1 MESIN
6 KQYFENVFFK
16 ALTTDNAVMST
27 TARYWNDKIFS
38 NKAFGAVGN
47 FYVKF
52 FNENGK
58 LPTIEELKL
67 YIKDNAFASNLRE
80 AFTAV
85 NGLDISKIDKA
96 IFNREAELWLK
107 EKLTNLFLNNV
118 VDSLG
123 KKPLDPTKMLEQI
136 EKIASVKLLQDAGF
150 NIYKDVERYIEDS
163 KQNIQRLAT
172 GFADIDRNIGGG
184 VPSDGKFLGVISA
197 PTNMGKSI
205 MLGNLAVNA
214 LRQNKKVLIISLEMS
229 EMVYASRIYAALYEY
244 NINELGL
251 RGDQLRES
259 VNAEKPGDMYIK
271 EFPPASMTVEQID
284 GYIESLYTMGL
295 SFDMICIDYL
305 TLLSAPGADNSNEA
319 GKTIARKLRALTYKY
334 HIPLWTACQI
344 NREGMK
350 SDEPDMSYIAESIA
364 IPAESDLVLSLY
376 RQTGDEALSTM
387 RLSFL
392 KSRLGPKGF
401 SIRLFFNTP
410 YLRFED
416 APDGENN
423 EPMNDEQTEI
433 MNSLESLGI
442 SDS

>member
-27 TARYWNDKIFS
+27 TARYWNDKIFN
-38 NKAFGAVGN
+38 NKAFGSVGN

-52 FNENGK
+52 FNTNGK

-67 YIKDNAFASNLRE
+67 YIKDNVFANNLRE
-80 AFTAV
+80 AFTIV
-85 NGLDISKIDKA
+85 NGLDVSKIDKDL
-96 IFNREAELWLK
+96 FNREAEVWLK
-107 EKLTNLFLNNV
+107 ERLTNLFLNDV

-123 KKPLDPTKMLEQI
+123 KRPLEPAQMLEQI

-150 NIYKDVERYIEDS
+150 NIYKDIERYIEDS
-163 KQNIQRLAT
+163 KQAVHRLST
-172 GFADIDRNIGGG
+172 GFADIDKNINGG

-214 LRQNKKVLIISLEMS
+214 VRQNKKVLIISLEMS
-229 EMVYASRIYAALYEY
+229 EMVYATRIYAALYNY

-259 VNAEKPGDMYIK
+259 VNADQPGNMYIK

-284 GYIESLYTMGL
+284 GYIDSLYKMGL
-295 SFDMICIDYL
+295 SFDLICIDYL

-319 GKTIARKLRALTYKY
+319 GKTITRKLRALTYKY
-334 HIPLWTACQI
+334 KLPIWTACQI
-344 NREGMK
+344 NREGMR
-350 SDEPDMSYIAESIA
+350 SEEPDMSYIAESIA
-364 IPAESDLVLSLY
+364 IAAEADLILSLY
-376 RQTGDEALSTM
+376 RQA
-387 RLSFL
+387 RRRSF
-392 KSRLGPKGF
+392 
-401 SIRLFFNTP
+401 IN
-410 YLRFED
+410 D
-416 APDGENN
+416 A
-423 EPMNDEQTEI
+423 
-433 MNSLESLGI
+433 LGI
-442 SDS
+442 P